1 MDVAEVILKLQELGV
16 SFGIAWALGLR
27 DSQLT
32 LTRGVHFVMAG
43 LWAAITGLEL
53 VWFLGL
59 RRLIFE
65 SDSMVT
71 VNLITRHNVKVD
83 ANYAPVVRA
92 KEILVR
98 EWESNILSERLMLQ
112 LSGLT
117 KNPFSR
123 WGYILLILLD
133 QYYLV

>member
-1 MDVAEVILKLQELGV
+1 MAE
-16 SFGIAWALGLR
+16 
-27 DSQLT
+27 
-32 LTRGVHFVMAG
+32 

-98 EWESNILSERLMLQ
+98 EWEVKVQYTFREANVAAV
-112 LSGLT
+112 
-117 KNPFSR
+117 
-123 WGYILLILLD
+123 WLD
-133 QYYLV
+133 KKSF